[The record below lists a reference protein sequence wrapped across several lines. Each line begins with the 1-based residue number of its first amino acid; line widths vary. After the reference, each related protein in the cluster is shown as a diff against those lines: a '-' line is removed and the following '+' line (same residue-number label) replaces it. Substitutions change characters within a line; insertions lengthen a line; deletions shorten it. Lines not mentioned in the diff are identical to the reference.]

1 MGLEPWNTA
10 ISEMS
15 CPPLHNWTK
24 DPPKAIHIRFLFKFT
39 DCLKA
44 GPSTI
49 GLELW
54 LILLGDRYKTRIE
67 FHLLAD
73 LKAEKPR
80 STGS

>member
-1 MGLEPWNTA
+1 
-10 ISEMS
+10 MS